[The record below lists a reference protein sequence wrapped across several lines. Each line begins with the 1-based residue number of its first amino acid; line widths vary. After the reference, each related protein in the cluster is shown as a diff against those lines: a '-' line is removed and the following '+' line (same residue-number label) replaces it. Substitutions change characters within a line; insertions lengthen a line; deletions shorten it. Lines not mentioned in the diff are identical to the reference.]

1 MGSGGGSVGRG
12 RVWLLVRGLARERR
26 HWHEFPRLLAERDG
40 SDAVELVDLPGA
52 GAEHGRVPLP
62 SVAWMARDVARRLP
76 PAVTRASAGAVSLVG
91 LSLGGMVALE
101 LCRLLSGRFS
111 RAVIIN
117 ASSRL
122 TPPLARLRPCA
133 ALGLVRA
140 GLSGDPTLRE
150 QQVLELTS
158 TLPAA
163 ERARYAGLAAGF
175 AQDAPVARRTQLS
188 QLLAAARFRPPAPA
202 TLGTKLLFLCSEND
216 GLVSPRCSRELAAFY
231 GARYEQHA
239 SAGHDLPLD
248 DPAWLCERL
257 VTFAS
262 GPS

>member
-175 AQDAPVARRTQLS
+175 AQDAP
-188 QLLAAARFRPPAPA
+188 A